1 MSFIRF
7 IYVIFIILKF
17 RLDEFFESRFIILIG
32 YLVSPIRAFQSNKI
46 NRAIRLRRALE
57 TLGPIFVKFG
67 QMLSTRRDLIPQDI
81 SDELSKLQD
90 QVPPFSFNE
99 VKKIIEKEYSGSLNT
114 VFNEFNKDTRS
125 KCFGCSSSFC

>member
-7 IYVIFIILKF
+7 IYVVFIILKF

-32 YLVSPIRAFQSNKI
+32 YLAIRAFQSNKI

-57 TLGPIFVKFG
+57 NLGPIFVKFG

-99 VKKIIEKEYSGSLNT
+99 VKKIIEKESINGAEY
-114 VFNEFNKDTRS
+114 FNDEFIS
-125 KCFGCSSSFC
+125 KYINENILDINPALK